1 MSVRTDTVLPPGP
14 GDCDLRAMRNDPL
27 RFLSETT
34 ATYGDIVRYEA
45 GDETIYLL
53 NRPELARQVLKDNAA
68 NYTKDRTPDH
78 IMLRPLLGNGLL
90 TSEGD
95 DWDRQ
100 RHMCA
105 PAFRRSQVEKF
116 GSVMTSAAQS
126 LLERWRPAIASG
138 SPVRVDHD
146 LTALTLMVVIE
157 AMFGADVA
165 GIGEGFGRAVDAV
178 NSFIGHYL
186 PTDGVDQADTGTT
199 RARYARAAAF
209 LDQVVRAIVVARRA
223 GGGAGRMDLLADLLA
238 SPAEVSDTELRDQVL
253 TIAMA
258 GHETTAKSLTWTLYL
273 LDQHP
278 RVAEQ
283 VTSEVDAALGGR
295 LPTAADLPRLPMCR
309 QVIEEA
315 LRLYPPVWQI
325 SRRAIGPDRVDGF
338 DVTPGALVGISPYL
352 LHRHPA
358 YWAEPDAFRPERF
371 AAAAGGP
378 GQLSGAAA
386 ERPSHL
392 YLPFGG
398 GPRICIGQHFAIV
411 EATLVLATLVR
422 EVRLE
427 VVPGFVVEP
436 EALVTLRPRNGL
448 LAIPRPR

>member
-1 MSVRTDTVLPPGP
+1 
-14 GDCDLRAMRNDPL
+14 MRNDPL
-27 RFLSETT
+27 RFLSEAT

-116 GSVMTSAAQS
+116 GSVMTSAAQG

-157 AMFGADVA
+157 SMFGADVA

-186 PTDGVDQADTGTT
+186 PADGADQADTGVR

-209 LDQVVRAIVVARRA
+209 LDQVVRAIVMARRA
-223 GGGAGRMDLLADLLA
+223 GGGAGRMDLLAGLLA
-238 SPAEVSDTELRDQVL
+238 SPADVSDTELRDQVL

-273 LDQHP
+273 LDRHP

-283 VTSEVDAALGGR
+283 LTSEVDAALGGR

-325 SRRAIGPDRVDGF
+325 SRRAIGADTVGGF

-371 AAAAGGP
+371 AA
-378 GQLSGAAA
+378 SSA

-392 YLPFGG
+392 YMPFGG

>member
-1 MSVRTDTVLPPGP
+1 
-14 GDCDLRAMRNDPL
+14 MRNDPL

-34 ATYGDIVRYEA
+34 ATYGDVVRYEA
-45 GDETIYLL
+45 GGETIYLI

-105 PAFRRSQVEKF
+105 PAFRRTQVELF
-116 GSVMTSAAQS
+116 DSVMTSAAQG
-126 LLERWRPAIASG
+126 LLERWRPAIVAG
-138 SPVRVDHD
+138 TPVRVDHD
-146 LTALTLMVVIE
+146 LTALTLAVVIE
-157 AMFGADVA
+157 AMFSADIA

-186 PTDGVDQADTGTT
+186 PTDGAGRADTTTT

-209 LDQVVRAIVVARRA
+209 LDQVVRAIVMARRA
-223 GGGAGRMDLLADLLA
+223 GGGTDRMDLLADLLA

-278 RVAEQ
+278 DVNEQ
-283 VTSEVDAALGGR
+283 VTEEVDTTLGGR
-295 LPTAADLPRLPMCR
+295 VPTAADLPRLATCR
-309 QVIEEA
+309 QVIEET

-325 SRRAIGPDRVDGF
+325 TRRAVGPDTVGGY
-338 DVTPGALVGISPYL
+338 DVTPGALIGISPYL

-358 YWAEPDAFRPERF
+358 YWPEPDAFRPERF
-371 AAAAGGP
+371 AA
-378 GQLSGAAA
+378 GADN
-386 ERPSHL
+386 RPSHL
-392 YLPFGG
+392 YMPFGG

-411 EATLVLATLVR
+411 EATLVLATLTR

-427 VVPGFVVEP
+427 VVPGFTVEP

>member
-1 MSVRTDTVLPPGP
+1 MLPPGP

-27 RFLSETT
+27 RFLSDATASYGDVVRYRAGGETT
-34 ATYGDIVRYEA
+34 
-45 GDETIYLL
+45 YLL

-90 TSEGD
+90 TSEGG
-95 DWDRQ
+95 DWERQ

-105 PAFRRSQVEKF
+105 PAFRRSQVEIF
-116 GSVMTSAAQS
+116 DSVMTAAAQE
-126 LLERWRPAIASG
+126 LLGRWRPAIEAG
-138 SPVRVDHD
+138 TPVRVDHD
-146 LTALTLMVVIE
+146 LTALTLAVVIE
-157 AMFGADVA
+157 AMFGTDIA
-165 GIGEGFGRAVDAV
+165 GIGQGFGRAVDAV

-186 PTDGVDQADTGTT
+186 PEDGADSGADTG
-199 RARYARAAAF
+199 ARYAGYARAAAF
-209 LDQVVRAIVVARRA
+209 LDQVVQAIVMARRA
-223 GGGAGRMDLLADLLA
+223 GSGTGRLDLLAELLS

-258 GHETTAKSLTWTLYL
+258 GHETTAKNLTWTLYL
-273 LDQHP
+273 LDRHP
-278 RVAEQ
+278 EVAARVTA
-283 VTSEVDAALGGR
+283 EVDATLGGR
-295 LPTAADLPRLPMCR
+295 VPVAADLPRLTLCR

-325 SRRAIGPDRVDGF
+325 SRRAAGPDTVGGY

-358 YWAEPDAFRPERF
+358 YWTEPEAFRPERF
-371 AAAAGGP
+371 AP
-378 GQLSGAAA
+378 GAPD
-386 ERPSHL
+386 RPSHL
-392 YLPFGG
+392 YMPFGG
-398 GPRICIGQHFAIV
+398 GPRVCIGQHFALV
-411 EATLVLATLVR
+411 EATLVLATLLR

-427 VVPGFVVEP
+427 VVPGFPVEP
-436 EALVTLRPRNGL
+436 EALVTLRPRHGL

>member
-27 RFLSETT
+27 RFLSEAT

-116 GSVMTSAAQS
+116 DSVMISAARG
-126 LLERWRPAIASG
+126 LLERWRPAIAAG
-138 SPVRVDHD
+138 TAVRVDHD
-146 LTALTLMVVIE
+146 LTALTLTVVIE
-157 AMFGADVA
+157 AMFGAGIA

-186 PTDGVDQADTGTT
+186 PADGADHAAA
-199 RARYARAAAF
+199 RAKYARAAAF
-209 LDQVVRAIVVARRA
+209 LDQVVRAIVTARRA
-223 GGGAGRMDLLADLLA
+223 GGGAGRMDLLAGLLA
-238 SPAEVSDTELRDQVL
+238 SPADVSDTELRDQVL

-273 LDQHP
+273 LDRHP
-278 RVAEQ
+278 EFAERAMR
-283 VTSEVDAALGGR
+283 EVDVALDGR
-295 LPTAADLPRLPMCR
+295 LPTAADLPRLPLCR
-309 QVIEEA
+309 QAIEEA

-325 SRRAIGPDRVDGF
+325 TRRAVGPDTVDGF

-352 LHRHPA
+352 LHRHRA
-358 YWAEPDAFRPERF
+358 YWAEPDSFRPERF
-371 AAAAGGP
+371 AAAT
-378 GQLSGAAA
+378 A

-392 YLPFGG
+392 YMPFGG

-411 EATLVLATLVR
+411 EATLVLATLLR

-427 VVPGFVVEP
+427 VVPGFTVEP